1 MKVLLAID
9 GSEQSDNALEISANY
24 LKSATQIQII
34 SVVEL
39 RYPIMSEP
47 FAVSAD
53 FYAEIEKT
61 EKANSEENLKKAKE
75 KLAGLLANEKVEITT
90 NVFLGNPSQQ
100 IVEEAETWDADLIVV
115 GSHGYSFWQRT
126 MLGSVSDSVIHHAPC
141 SVLVVRGKQED

>member
-9 GSEQSDNALEISANY
+9 GSEQSESALEISANY
-24 LKSATQIQII
+24 LKSATQIKII

-53 FYAEIEKT
+53 FYAEIEKN
-61 EKANSEENLKKAKE
+61 EKANAEENVKKAKE
-75 KLAGLLANEKVEITT
+75 TLQGLLANDSIEVTT
-90 NVFLGNPSQQ
+90 LVFLGNPSQQ
-100 IVEEAETWDADLIVV
+100 IVEEAESWNADLIIV
-115 GSHGYSFWQRT
+115 GSHGYGFWQRT

-141 SVLVVRGKQED
+141 SVMVVREKQKT